1 MKKEEFDKY
10 LVDRYEDQLA
20 WYDKKAIWNHK
31 IYQRFQWI
39 AIILSAITPVLV
51 IAGEGWTRWLAVFVA
66 VVVAICIA
74 ALKTF
79 SYQDNW
85 ISYRT
90 TCETLKKE
98 KHFYKANIQGYE
110 KVENKEALFVEQV
123 ESLIS
128 RENTLWLV
136 KHKRDERSY

>member
-1 MKKEEFDKY
+1 MKKEEFDRY

-31 IYQRFQWI
+31 AYQIFQWI
-39 AIILSAITPVLV
+39 ALILSAIMPVLV
-51 IAGEGWTRWLAVFVA
+51 IVAEGWTRWLAVFVA

-79 SYQDNW
+79 KYQDNW

-98 KHFYKANIQGYE
+98 MHFYKANIQGYE
-110 KVENKEALFVEQV
+110 KVEDKEALFVEQV